1 MATGSGEWGHVH
13 PVSGFRLGS
22 AKAGIKKVGRRDLVV
37 MNWDHESS
45 VAGVFTRNR
54 FCAAPVHLSKERLS
68 GNPAFFM
75 VNTGN
80 ANAGTGQPG
89 MEAAR
94 RTSAELA
101 RLTDVGEHQV
111 LPFSTGVI
119 GEPLPADIICEGLP
133 GAVEALSEN
142 HWSEA
147 AEGIMTTDSRPKGAS
162 RQFQADGVTYTVSGI
177 SKGAGMIK
185 PNMATMLAF
194 MATDAAVEQ
203 GFLQRLLVDVANR
216 SFNRI
221 TIDGDTSTNDSFMMV
236 ATGAR
241 GNQPVET
248 LEGELA
254 QKLVEAVN
262 EVAVELAQ
270 AIVRDGEGATKF
282 VTVRVEEAQT
292 QGYALEVAYTVAHSP
307 LVKTALFASDPNWG
321 RILAA
326 IGRAEVP
333 ELAIE
338 KVSVWLDDVPLVTCG
353 EPAPGYTE
361 AEGQRVM
368 DQEDILIRIS
378 LGEGECVE
386 EIWTSDLSHEYV
398 KINAEYRT

>member
-37 MNWDHESS
+37 MNWDQGSS

-80 ANAGTGQPG
+80 ANAGTGQQG

-101 RLTDVGEHQV
+101 RLTGVREDQV

-119 GEPLPADIICEGLP
+119 GEPLPADRICEGLP
-133 GAVEALSEN
+133 GAVKALSEN
-142 HWSEA
+142 HWNES

-162 RQFQADGVTYTVSGI
+162 RQFQVDGVTYTVSGI

-194 MATDAAVEQ
+194 MATDAAVEK
-203 GFLQRLLVDVANR
+203 GFLQRLLADVANR

-241 GNQPVET
+241 GNQPVEA
-248 LEGELA
+248 LGGELP
-254 QKLVEAVN
+254 QTLVTSVH
-262 EVAVELAQ
+262 EVAIELAQ

-292 QGYALEVAYTVAHSP
+292 QGDALEVAYTVAHSP

-326 IGRAEVP
+326 IGRAEVAK
-333 ELAIE
+333 LAIE
-338 KVSVWLDDVPLVTCG
+338 RVSVWLDDVPLVTCG

-361 AEGQRVM
+361 AAGQKVM
-368 DQEDILIRIS
+368 DQENILIRIS

-398 KINAEYRT
+398 